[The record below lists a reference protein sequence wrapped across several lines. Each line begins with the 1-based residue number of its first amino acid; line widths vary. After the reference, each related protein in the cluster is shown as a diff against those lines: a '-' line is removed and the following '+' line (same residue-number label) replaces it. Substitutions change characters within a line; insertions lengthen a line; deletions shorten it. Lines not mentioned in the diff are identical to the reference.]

1 MKNNYKCLLLIIY
14 TFCLS
19 PSMFY
24 GQLKPG
30 TFIEYS
36 NEETSLDMIES
47 YPEYHSIINWTQG
60 TIVTEYSIPITY
72 NDLNIGRN
80 IGNLLERLKEK
91 IIQFTIG
98 AVIQIR
104 VSSIFSFNDFF
115 QNNETIRFKV
125 LSILYSLPIEN
136 SVVKNST
143 MFGKVTVPLFG
154 SNSLTESLYQNIL
167 YKEVTNYLTKETTS
181 SQYYDTLIIDMIMFP
196 QFKPSLMPKI
206 LDHTGEVVYSIETI
220 EPDVLYNQGP
230 IQFVTSITEALKHSM
245 IGSRIAYILPKAVT
259 GNTSSEIILFEE
271 DVLKIFGQQR
281 TLDQLKKG
289 KVILIIPKEA
299 NIIK

>member
-1 MKNNYKCLLLIIY
+1 M
-14 TFCLS
+14 FCLS

-24 GQLKPG
+24 SQLKPG

-36 NEETSLDMIES
+36 NEETSLDMIELYS
-47 YPEYHSIINWTQG
+47 EYHSIINWTQG

-245 IGSRIAYILPKAVT
+245 RGSRIAYILPKAVA

-299 NIIK
+299 NVIK